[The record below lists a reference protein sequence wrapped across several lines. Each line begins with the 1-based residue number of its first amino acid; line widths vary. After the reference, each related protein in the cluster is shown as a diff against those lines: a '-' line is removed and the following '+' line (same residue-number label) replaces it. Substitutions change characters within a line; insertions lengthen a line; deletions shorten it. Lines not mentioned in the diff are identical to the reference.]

1 MDVQIRYNRWLENT
15 KKDSQ
20 TNEDLKNL
28 SPKDIEEAFMK
39 DVEFGTGGL
48 RGKLGVGP
56 NRMNSY
62 VVRRATQGFASCL
75 KSGSSVAIAYDSRN
89 KSDIFAKETASVF
102 AANGITAYI
111 FPCLMPTPTLSFA
124 VRQLG
129 CEAGVVITASH
140 NPAIYNG
147 YKAYGADGCQIT
159 LEVAD
164 KVLTA
169 IRAIDEFDGVRTM
182 DFDEGI
188 KSGSIKIIGEDIFNA
203 FLDAVYSQSLN
214 PTACEQAGLKV
225 VYTPLNGAGNKPV
238 RAILSRIKVDV
249 SVVSEQ
255 ENPDGNFPTC
265 AYPNPEEK
273 ATFRLAEQ
281 LAETVQPDLLLATDP
296 DCDRVGIS
304 AKNKDGSYSL
314 LSGND
319 VGLLLTD
326 YILSERQAKGT
337 LPKNPIIIKTIVTT
351 DLTTK
356 IAAAYGAETIDVLT
370 GFKFIGEQIGFL
382 EQKGEKD
389 RYVFGFEESYGY
401 LAGTHARDKDA
412 VVASMLICEMAAVYK
427 LKGITLPEALGN
439 IYKKYGYSLQNLKNF
454 VFEGVSGMDKMK
466 RIMSFF
472 RETEHKEFAGREVTK
487 FTDYQSSVFIE
498 KSGNKGTVNLPKSD
512 VVAFE
517 LTGGLKF
524 LVRPSGTEPKMKAYL
539 FAHAKTESE
548 AQTAIN
554 ELMEAVSAKI
564 DAVV

>member
-1 MDVQIRYNRWLENT
+1 MDIQERYNRWLENT
-15 KKDSQ
+15 KNDPQ
-20 TNEDLKNL
+20 TNEELRNFNPMEL
-28 SPKDIEEAFMK
+28 EEAFIK

-48 RGKLGVGP
+48 RGKLGAGP
-56 NRMNSY
+56 NRMNCY

-75 KSGSSVAIAYDSRN
+75 KAGSSVAIAFDSRN
-89 KSDIFAKETASVF
+89 KSDVFAKETAAVF

-111 FPCLMPTPTLSFA
+111 FPHLMPTPTLSFA

-129 CEAGVVITASH
+129 CAAGVVVTASH

-182 DFDEGI
+182 DFDEGV
-188 KSGSIKIIGEDIFNA
+188 KSGIIKIIGEDIFNA
-203 FLDAVYSQSLN
+203 FLDAVYLQCLN
-214 PTACEQAGLKV
+214 PTACEQAGLKII
-225 VYTPLNGAGNKPV
+225 YTPLNGAGNKPV
-238 RAILSRIKVDV
+238 RAILSRIKVGV

-273 ATFRLAEQ
+273 ATFALAEK
-281 LAETVQPDLLLATDP
+281 LAETVHPDLLLATDP

-319 VGLLLTD
+319 MGLLLTD

-337 LPKNPIIIKTIVTT
+337 LPKNPIIVKTIVTT

-356 IAAAYGAETIDVLT
+356 IAASYGAETIDVLT

-382 EQKGEKD
+382 EQKGQKE

-427 LKGITLPEALGN
+427 LKGITLPVALEN
-439 IYKKYGYSLQNLKNF
+439 IYKKYGYSLQSLKNF

-466 RIMSFF
+466 RIMSVF

-487 FTDYQSSVFIE
+487 FTDYLNSVYVE
-498 KSGNKGTVNLPKSD
+498 KSGNRGTVNLPKSD

-539 FAHAKTESE
+539 FAHAKTQSE
-548 AQTAIN
+548 AQTGIN
-554 ELMEAVSAKI
+554 ELADAVSAKI
-564 DAVV
+564 NAVD